1 MSLRIGI
8 DIGGTFTDLV
18 VLDEATG
25 AVANAKALSTPRE
38 LLQGVLRTIEGAGVD
53 LAAGGLVIHGTTVA
67 INALLERKGARTA
80 LLTTEGFRDVLE
92 IGRGNYTRM
101 YDVLYR
107 RPEPLVRRG
116 LRLEVSERM
125 DARGAVLR
133 ALDDDALRAS
143 LGRLAGEG
151 IESLAIV
158 LLFSYRNPAHE
169 RRAAEIAAELLP
181 GVSISVSHRITQ
193 EWREYERTS
202 TTVVNAYIQPTM
214 ERYLGAL
221 DRGLRDRGF
230 GGRLLITQ
238 SNGGAFSLDAALSR
252 PVHSIES
259 GPAAGATGCARLASV
274 LGMDR
279 LISFDMGGT
288 TAKCAIVDRGLVQTM
303 DEYHVD
309 GHPLRIPVI
318 DIKEVSAGGGTVAW
332 IDAGD
337 ALNLGPR
344 SAGAEPGPVCYRLGG
359 EEPTVTDANVVL
371 GRIDPTRFL
380 GGDMPLDREAAAG
393 AIDARLAGPLGIGRT
408 EVAAGV
414 VRLADV
420 KMALAVRSI
429 TTERGLDPR
438 EYALVAYGGGGPVHA
453 VAIARELGIPT
464 VLIPPSPSTFSAW
477 GMLATD
483 LRHDLVRTV
492 LEELDRTDAAWA
504 DRAFAEMAAEVRG
517 AAEGEPSEKNPN
529 SPVGNSGTR
538 NSADGNRGTRIA
550 AEERR
555 AVDLRYLGQEHT
567 VTVDVPDTALWDT
580 LRSQFDA
587 AHKRVY
593 GYAAPEVEV
602 ELLNLRLT
610 LVTPLEPPRLPV
622 IERAAERAPTPFEIR
637 PIYSM
642 VVQGEVKCSVF
653 RRDDL
658 GVGDV
663 VVGPAAVEEAGTT
676 TVIEPGDVL
685 RVEPHGCLVVEVRG
699 AAEGE
704 PSQKNPDSR
713 VGNSGTRN
721 SAEAVGNSGT
731 RNSAEAVG
739 NSGTRNSA
747 EAVGNSGT
755 RNSAEAVGNSGTRN
769 SAEAVGNSGTRV
781 DAAAGGKRRRTT

>member
-1 MSLRIGI
+1 MTTTTWIRSGARWTAAPDAPYHPFALSLRIGI

-25 AVANAKALSTPRE
+25 AVKNAKALSTPRD
-38 LLQGVLRTIEGAGVD
+38 LLQGVLKTIEQASVD
-53 LAAGGLVIHGTTVA
+53 LAGGRLVIHGTTVA
-67 INALLERKGARTA
+67 INALLERKGARTG

-116 LRLEVSERM
+116 LRREVPERM
-125 DARGAVLR
+125 DARGDVLR
-133 ALDDDALRAS
+133 ALDEDAARAS
-143 LGRLAGEG
+143 LEALAGHG
-151 IESLAIV
+151 VESLAIV

-169 RRAAEIAAELLP
+169 RRVAEIAAEMLP

-221 DRGLRDRGF
+221 DRGLRGRGF
-230 GGRLLITQ
+230 GGQLLITQ
-238 SNGGAFSLDAALSR
+238 SNGGAFSLEAALSK

-259 GPAAGATGCARLASV
+259 GPAAGATGCARLASI
-274 LGMDR
+274 LGIDR

-288 TAKCAIVDRGLVQTM
+288 TAKCAIVERGLVQTM
-303 DEYHVD
+303 DEYHAD

-318 DIKEVSAGGGTVAW
+318 DIKEVSAGGGTIAW
-332 IDAGD
+332 IDPGG
-337 ALNLGPR
+337 ALNLGPQ
-344 SAGAEPGPVCYRLGG
+344 SAGADPGPVCYRLGG
-359 EEPTVTDANVVL
+359 SEPTVTDANVVL
-371 GRIDPTRFL
+371 GRIDPGRFL
-380 GGDMPLDREAAAG
+380 GGEMPLERDAAAEVV
-393 AIDARLAGPLGIGRT
+393 DARLAAPLGLGRT
-408 EVAAGV
+408 EAAAGV

-438 EYALVAYGGGGPVHA
+438 EYALVAYGGGGPLHA
-453 VAIARELGIPT
+453 VAIARELGIPK
-464 VLIPPSPSTFSAW
+464 VLVPPSPSTFSAW

-492 LEELDRTDAAWA
+492 LERLDRTDAAWA
-504 DRAFAEMAAEVRG
+504 ERQFREMAREVRG

-529 SPVGNSGTR
+529 NSRPEQR
-538 NSADGNRGTRIA
+538 NPESRG
-550 AEERR
+550 EDEPRR

-567 VTVDVPDTALWDT
+567 VTVDVADVALWDT

-587 AHKRVY
+587 AHKRAY
-593 GYAAPEVEV
+593 GYAAPDVEV

-610 LVTPLEPPRLPV
+610 LVFPLEPPRLPTV
-622 IERAAERAPTPFEIR
+622 ERVGRRTPEPFETR
-637 PIYSM
+637 AIYST
-642 VVQGEVKCSVF
+642 VAQDEVECAVF
-653 RRDDL
+653 RRDAL

-663 VVGPAAVEEAGTT
+663 VEGPAAIEEAGTT
-676 TVIEPGDVL
+676 TIIEPGDVL
-685 RVEPHGCLVVEVRG
+685 TVEPHGCLVIQI
-699 AAEGE
+699 GE
-704 PSQKNPDSR
+704 ALR
-713 VGNSGTRN
+713 
-721 SAEAVGNSGT
+721 
-731 RNSAEAVG
+731 
-739 NSGTRNSA
+739 
-747 EAVGNSGT
+747 
-755 RNSAEAVGNSGTRN
+755 
-769 SAEAVGNSGTRV
+769 
-781 DAAAGGKRRRTT
+781 